1 VITLKFCALEFTPDG
16 AVTRFPDG
24 TEIGAHPHANAHY
37 HVIAH
42 RLGYGDDILRFCQEH
57 EFAHSFVAERL
68 LDRPSVVLSALAHG
82 TQFSGRNAAFEE
94 LTAQAFQRWLR
105 ANERPIISG
114 VKWDEMKAD
123 ALELLGGGEHVG
135 TSSRHR

>member
-1 VITLKFCALEFTPDG
+1 VISLKFCTLEFTDDG

-24 TEIGAHPHANAHY
+24 TEIVAHPHPGNHHY
-37 HVIAH
+37 NVISH

-82 TQFSGRNAAFEE
+82 TVLSGRNAAFEE

-123 ALELLGGGEHVG
+123 ALELLADA
-135 TSSRHR
+135 